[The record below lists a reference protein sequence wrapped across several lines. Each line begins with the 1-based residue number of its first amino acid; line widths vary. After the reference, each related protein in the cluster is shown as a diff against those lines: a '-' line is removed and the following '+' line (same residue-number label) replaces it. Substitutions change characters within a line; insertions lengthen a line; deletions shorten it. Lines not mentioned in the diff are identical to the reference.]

1 MVYRARQT
9 PNGPAVA
16 FRPGAAVAAAEPVA
30 ARAPAAPAA
39 AAPGEWGWPTEDVD
53 ALLSAVVERR
63 AADLLLS
70 SGREA
75 RVRIMGGFERIP
87 GAVFDDQR
95 ILAVFGDD
103 FTAERRE
110 TLEHKGNVDL
120 AYQLTHR
127 GRRHRFRVNVFR
139 QMDGLAAAFR
149 PIWDTVPT
157 LQDLNLPPQL
167 LELAEFPYGLVL
179 MTGPTGSGK
188 STTLAT
194 LIEHLNRTW
203 QRHIVTLEDPI
214 EYVFSQGQSI
224 VHQREVGHH
233 VHSFA
238 TGLRAALREAPDVIL
253 VGEMRD
259 LETIAAALT
268 AAETGHLVLSTL
280 HSGSAAQAIDRII
293 DIFPE
298 HQQGQVRIQ
307 LADVLRAIVTQRLLP
322 RADRPGR
329 IPAIELVKVN
339 YAFSN
344 LIRDKRTHQFQTQIQ
359 TGRNEGMIPFDVS
372 LVDWVRRGAVDPE
385 VALRA
390 ARDRRFVEAQLADHE
405 VLR

>member
-1 MVYRARQT
+1 
-9 PNGPAVA
+9 
-16 FRPGAAVAAAEPVA
+16 
-30 ARAPAAPAA
+30 
-39 AAPGEWGWPTEDVD
+39 GE
-53 ALLSAVVERR
+53 L
-63 AADLLLS
+63 
-70 SGREA
+70 
-75 RVRIMGGFERIP
+75 
-87 GAVFDDQR
+87 
-95 ILAVFGDD
+95 
-103 FTAERRE
+103 
-110 TLEHKGNVDL
+110 
-120 AYQLTHR
+120 
-127 GRRHRFRVNVFR
+127 
-139 QMDGLAAAFR
+139 
-149 PIWDTVPT
+149 
-157 LQDLNLPPQL
+157 
-167 LELAEFPYGLVL
+167 
-179 MTGPTGSGK
+179 
-188 STTLAT
+188 
-194 LIEHLNRTW
+194 
-203 QRHIVTLEDPI
+203 
-214 EYVFSQGQSI
+214 
-224 VHQREVGHH
+224 
-233 VHSFA
+233 
-238 TGLRAALREAPDVIL
+238 
-253 VGEMRD
+253 RD
-259 LETIAAALT
+259 LETISTAIT